1 MELDAS
7 MSNVSFRAH
16 AINIITL
23 SSMKKNDNSDNF
35 ESDHEKETYT
45 VISYDNGLSIRNH

>member
-16 AINIITL
+16 AIKIITL

-45 VISYDNGLSIRNH
+45 VISINSKSLK